1 MPNLCRSCVFLLLLL
16 FVTIPAHAFEN
27 VKFKASLPTGTPEPV
42 DIAIDRDGEMFVVDR
57 KEGQIVVF
65 DSKGHLKN
73 RFAES
78 GRDDGELRSPSSI
91 AISPEGYVVVA
102 DTGNDRIAVFAQD
115 GSFKKNFGEA
125 SSKPGQLNNPVAV
138 AIDKFGF
145 VYVAEEGTKRVQ
157 VFSSRGIFLWAIQLP
172 EKPKDIALDPARNIY
187 VLVPKVGKVFIF
199 DPKGKEIGSVAC
211 TANGDDFGEDA
222 IGLSVDKR
230 GDIYISED
238 EDQSVK
244 KFDKT
249 GRLLISFGSEGEG
262 RGQFDDPAG
271 LACINSETVFVADTG
286 NERIQ
291 SFNISGSSKK
301 EMVPVTVSPPMIV
314 FEKEILSGE
323 DITAL
328 HVTPEKKLYAVNSKE
343 GQIHLRGSADSI
355 TWGDSGN
362 DPGEFRKP
370 QGLAVAKSGNV
381 YVADTGNNRIQL
393 LNPNGSFNYK
403 FGKKGDK
410 TGLFKTPSDVAVNS
424 KGLIYVADTDN
435 HRVEIFNPDTMF
447 LASFGLETEDSKNPA
462 GGSFDKPTDLALD
475 SADNVY
481 VLDFKNNRIQLFDSD
496 GMFKRVIGSPG
507 SGLGQFDEPLSI
519 DTDEKDY
526 LYVADSKNSRI
537 QIFDND
543 GNLVLAFG
551 SPGEGIGRFKKMTA
565 VAAGKGK
572 VYVAD
577 EDSEKIQVFS
587 FHPKGIVKKDR
598 TYATNIAYPIPG
610 MNGDAGHKATAE
622 NAKQMAVKELAV
634 KYKVSPAHMTKYIE
648 VEDEEV
654 LSDGRVK
661 VTISAPKKIPAE
673 KRVAPKP
680 KKIKEAPK
688 YQLQ

>member
-1 MPNLCRSCVFLLLLL
+1 MPYLCRYVVSLLFLLIASL
-16 FVTIPAHAFEN
+16 PAHAFEN
-27 VKFKASLPTGTPEPV
+27 VKFKSSMPTGTPEPV
-42 DIAIDRDGEMFVVDR
+42 DIAIDRDGEIFVVDG
-57 KEGQIVVF
+57 KEGQIIVF
-65 DSKGHLKN
+65 DSKGHLKS
-73 RFAES
+73 RFGES
-78 GRDDGELRSPSSI
+78 GKDDGEMRSPCSI
-91 AISPEGYVVVA
+91 AISPEGDVVVA
-102 DTGNDRIAVFAQD
+102 DTGNDRIVVFKQD
-115 GSFKKNFGEA
+115 GTFKKNFGEA
-125 SSKPGQLNNPVAV
+125 GSKPGQLNDPVAV

-172 EKPKDIALDPARNIY
+172 EKPKDIVLDPARNVY
-187 VLVPKVGKVFIF
+187 VLVPKVGKVLIF
-199 DPKGKEIGSVAC
+199 DSKGKQSGSIAC
-211 TANGDDFGEDA
+211 TANGDDFGKDA
-222 IGLSVDKR
+222 MGLAVDKR

-271 LACINSETVFVADTG
+271 LACTDNDTVFVVDTG
-286 NERIQ
+286 NERVQ

-301 EMVPVTVSPPMIV
+301 EMTPVTVSPPMIV
-314 FEKEILSGE
+314 FEKEIVSGE
-323 DITAL
+323 DISAL
-328 HVTPEKKLYAVNSKE
+328 FVTPDKKLYAVNSKE
-343 GQIHLRGSADSI
+343 GQIHLRGSSASL

-370 QGLAVAKSGNV
+370 QGVAVSKSGNV

-393 LNPNGSFNYK
+393 LNPDGSFNYK

-410 TGLFKTPSDVAVNS
+410 TGQFDDPSDVAVNS

-447 LASFGLETEDSKNPA
+447 LASFGLETEDSKNPE
-462 GGSFDKPTDLALD
+462 GGSFDKPTDLAID

-481 VLDFKNNRIQLFDSD
+481 VLDFKNNRVQLFDSD
-496 GMFKRVIGSPG
+496 GNFKRVIGGPG
-507 SGLGQFDEPLSI
+507 EGLGQFDEPLSI
-519 DTDEKDY
+519 ATDEKDY

-537 QIFDND
+537 QIFDGD
-543 GNLVLAFG
+543 GNLVVAFG
-551 SPGEGIGRFKKMTA
+551 SPGEGTGRFKKLSA
-565 VAAGKGK
+565 VAASKGR

-587 FHPKGIVKKDR
+587 FYPKGIVKKDR
-598 TYATNIAYPIPG
+598 TYATSMAYPVPG
-610 MNGDAGHKATAE
+610 MNGDAGKKATTQ
-622 NAKQMAVKELAV
+622 NAKQMAIKDLAA
-634 KYKVSPAHMTKYIE
+634 KYKVSPMHMSKYIE

-654 LSDGRVK
+654 FPDGRVK

-680 KKIKEAPK
+680 RKVKKAPK